1 MEEGDKD
8 KDGEGRIGI
17 IGKIETEEKNV
28 LVGLDLRFLTFLGL
42 EMGSGSFRAEVLLE
56 LFTFSDIAADAP
68 PRNFLKV
75 DFKRL
80 TKRKCGKKLTQDTEK
95 DFKEFFSAGSF
106 EQQNGRVLSL
116 PALPNDPYAKL
127 LNSQFFFIKSGNLEK
142 SLRRAPR
149 AQAYLL

>member
-95 DFKEFFSAGSF
+95 DFKEPFSSLVSSISVTFPFKWIFFS
-106 EQQNGRVLSL
+106 RVVR
-116 PALPNDPYAKL
+116 AAKWTRPL
-127 LNSQFFFIKSGNLEK
+127 ASSVAKRP
-142 SLRRAPR
+142 LRKTS
-149 AQAYLL
+149 